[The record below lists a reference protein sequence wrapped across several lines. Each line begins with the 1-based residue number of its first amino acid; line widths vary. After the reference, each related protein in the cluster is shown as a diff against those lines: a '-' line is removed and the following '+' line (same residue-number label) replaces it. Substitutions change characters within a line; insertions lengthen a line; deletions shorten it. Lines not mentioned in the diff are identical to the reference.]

1 MGQIYENDSIDE
13 NLSFFQPLSNALS
26 YTRLPYTWVPINS
39 DEPIFQKT
47 FNNLVHFICS
57 PKQIL
62 RPGHLQSEQRSVL
75 DAHILNKPRNK
86 GAKNAAGMSLIL
98 DLICLFQLLV
108 IEGVLGHLIKIIDV
122 SDNNK
127 FMILTLHLQIVTG
140 EDALFGHLKSVTDV
154 SRLAENDTI
163 KHIRKLD
170 RSFIHDRVVFSDTN
184 DVFGTCFMKHTTNFL
199 GVT

>member
-1 MGQIYENDSIDE
+1 M
-13 NLSFFQPLSNALS
+13 
-26 YTRLPYTWVPINS
+26 
-39 DEPIFQKT
+39 
-47 FNNLVHFICS
+47 
-57 PKQIL
+57 
-62 RPGHLQSEQRSVL
+62 
-75 DAHILNKPRNK
+75 
-86 GAKNAAGMSLIL
+86 
-98 DLICLFQLLV
+98 
-108 IEGVLGHLIKIIDV
+108 GHLIKIIDV